1 MNYKTSTFQQTMTNV
16 TSLCHQASDLPG
28 IIYVGKASTMKCD
41 LFHPNIFHQLSY
53 SLQMYE
59 GYILTTTGF
68 PLVYLNDPFGNYH
81 IDHTPGKQDHI
92 TINILFQL
100 NYLNLIHTKEVDLL
114 KFKQNNDLP
123 P

>member
-1 MNYKTSTFQQTMTNV
+1 
-16 TSLCHQASDLPG
+16 
-28 IIYVGKASTMKCD
+28 
-41 LFHPNIFHQLSY
+41 
-53 SLQMYE
+53 MYE
-59 GYILTTTGF
+59 GYILISTCF
-68 PLVYLNDPFGNYH
+68 SLVYLNDPFGYYH

-123 P
+123 PWYPVFRIPYSIEIKVSYTEFSAFVQLLYIDMSTDSEKYPPGV